1 MPGASSLLPVMG
13 SLDCRKNLADYVRI
27 WGGYPLSCCLMRR
40 PVSLV
45 LYYSTS
51 AESELQSLTE
61 EASRIT
67 SLTITP
73 YRLEG
78 STLPINKLKNM
89 GVDAVKTTHYL
100 FAEFNLVPSS
110 ML

>member
-1 MPGASSLLPVMG
+1 M
-13 SLDCRKNLADYVRI
+13 RI
-27 WGGYPLSCCLMRR
+27 WGGYPLSCCLTCR

-45 LYYSTS
+45 LYYSAS
-51 AESELQSLTE
+51 AESELRSLTE

-73 YRLEG
+73 YRLES

-100 FAEFNLVPSS
+100 FAEFNLVPSNTS
-110 ML
+110 

>member
-1 MPGASSLLPVMG
+1 M
-13 SLDCRKNLADYVRI
+13 RI
-27 WGGYPLSCCLMRR
+27 WGGYPLSCCLTCR

-45 LYYSTS
+45 LYYSAS
-51 AESELQSLTE
+51 AESELRSLTE

-73 YRLEG
+73 YRLE
-78 STLPINKLKNM
+78 SSIPFLLESSVVPINKLKNM

-110 ML
+110 TS